1 MAKGK
6 TGGKPSWI
14 EEKPLIPTHR
24 ARPASKWQ
32 KSYGMFITGQSYID
46 QVTLLA
52 EEMECKWGAGRLRL
66 VVRQELRDK
75 FDRQRYL
82 FNQAMTFGE
91 LEDVRVQS
99 ERMAKAWKALDK
111 AADASGA
118 VPKSPDVWDVV
129 SEHGNVYAIARNNDE
144 AKAYAALKRP
154 ARIFSVEEIC
164 RILDAQTFLD
174 AVKDHFQEA
183 EIVDYRVRAVGDV
196 LDDVFDTAGD
206 LDDPLPF

>member
-6 TGGKPSWI
+6 SGGKPSWV

-32 KSYGMFITGQSYID
+32 KSYGMFITGQSFID
-46 QVTLLA
+46 QVNLLA

-66 VVRQELRDK
+66 VVSQELRDK

-91 LEDVRVQS
+91 LEDVRVQA

-118 VPKSPDVWDVV
+118 VPKSPEVWDVI
-129 SEHGNVYAIARNNDE
+129 SEYGNVYAIARNNDE
-144 AKAYAALKRP
+144 AKAYGRLGRP

-164 RILDAQTFLD
+164 RILDAQTFVGE
-174 AVKDHFQEA
+174 VKGHFQEA

-196 LDDVFDTAGD
+196 LDDVFDTSGD

>member
-6 TGGKPSWI
+6 TGGKPNWVQ
-14 EEKPLIPTHR
+14 EKAVIPSARVR
-24 ARPASKWQ
+24 AASKWQ

-66 VVRQELRDK
+66 VVGQELRDK

-82 FNQAMTFGE
+82 FNQAVNYGE

-118 VPKSPDVWDVV
+118 VPKSPDVWDVI
-129 SEHGNVYAIARNNDE
+129 SDHGNVYAIARNNDE

-154 ARIFSVEEIC
+154 ARIFSLEEIC
-164 RILDAQTFLD
+164 KILDAQTFVD

-196 LDDVFDTAGD
+196 MDDVFSTSED
-206 LDDPLPF
+206 LDDPMPF